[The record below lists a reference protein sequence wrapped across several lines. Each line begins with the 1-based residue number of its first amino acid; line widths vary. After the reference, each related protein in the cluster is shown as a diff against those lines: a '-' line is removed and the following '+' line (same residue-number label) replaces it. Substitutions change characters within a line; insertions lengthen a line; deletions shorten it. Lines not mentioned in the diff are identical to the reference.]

1 MRTFMLVVRILL
13 APVVLFFTIVFVS
26 LLAEGE
32 YGAAVFGAAT
42 LGLLT
47 LPYWWPII
55 GRIRRHLDAEVEAVA
70 LARRADAQHQAYL
83 NGHPYGTY
91 GDYRPSDL

>member
-1 MRTFMLVVRILL
+1 MKAVVGAVRILL
-13 APVVLFFTIVFVS
+13 VPVVLFFTVVLVS
-26 LLAEGE
+26 LIADGE

-47 LPYWWPII
+47 LPYWWPLI

-70 LARRADAQHQAYL
+70 LARRADAQHEAYL